1 MAYGVPFGYG
11 WASLDA
17 AVLTLRSRMML
28 VHGIGWLYRVDA
40 VSYATLSDPYDD
52 DSWTST
58 PPRLE
63 LSAFEV
69 RRWTPCGATLVGMS
83 NYGTDRWVD
92 LRSSRYWQWA
102 SRTPTEAV
110 VHFRKRRRAQLQKL
124 ERQFARAR
132 EELQL
137 AGETYPRKIALL
149 T

>member
-1 MAYGVPFGYG
+1 MAYGEPFGRG
-11 WASLDA
+11 WPSLDTA
-17 AVLTLRSRMML
+17 AANLRRAMRDDA
-28 VHGIGWLYRVDA
+28 VGYLYRVDA
-40 VSYATLSDPYDD
+40 VSYATRSDPYDD

-83 NYGTDRWVD
+83 NYYGTDRWVD

-110 VHFRKRRRAQLQKL
+110 VHFRNRRRAQLQKL